1 MRALGWAVL
10 FGLVWA
16 QPQEY
21 PFPNRFL
28 KADRALT
35 FCLDKQNPLWSLEE
49 RVAQELARA
58 LGRQPR
64 FYIHREA
71 RTNPSA
77 PPIPVTRREFQ
88 VLLARYCDVYMGLLG
103 STTAAFDYP
112 ADEQMLATR
121 PYYKSRYVLVSR
133 QAGSLNQVPKNEP
146 IGIVGR
152 SLPYN
157 LILRQYPGRFN
168 LSPVINSEVLA
179 RKLLSG
185 EFKHG
190 VIFAPALYA
199 LERNPAQKGL
209 KVSGLEGLPNTDWYV
224 IAAVARDRVTL
235 RDQLDRAIE
244 RLLRSGRMARLIQQE
259 NLPTALFTPTAP
271 NEQRPQSE
279 SNNDG
284 R

>member
-10 FGLVWA
+10 FGLAWA

-28 KADRALT
+28 KTDRALT
-35 FCLDKQNPLWSLEE
+35 FCLDKQNPLWPLEE
-49 RVAQELARA
+49 RVAQELART
-58 LGRQPR
+58 LGRPAR

-71 RTNPSA
+71 QTNLSA

-121 PYYKSRYVLVSR
+121 PYYRSRYVLVSR
-133 QAGSLNQVPKNEP
+133 QADGLNQVPKNEP

-157 LILRQYPGRFN
+157 LILRQFPGRYN
-168 LSPVINSEVLA
+168 LAPVINSAVLA

-209 KVSGLEGLPNTDWYV
+209 KVGSLEGLPNTDWYV

-244 RLLRSGRMARLIQQE
+244 RLLKSGRMARLIQQE
-259 NLPTALFTPTAP
+259 NLPTAFFTPTAP

-279 SNNDG
+279 SDRDG